1 MVTLRVNEPDLSAE
15 LQSGETL
22 LWVGKPSPS
31 RIALQNREALVTA
44 GIALAALFVVL
55 TAFPFTAI
63 FSFLFFGCAMPWVVL
78 LFTLLPIYY
87 LARPVLDYLAAE
99 RTVYALTDRRAVILK
114 PKRGGRV
121 VETYRT
127 VQQIERRDLGG
138 GKGDLLFA
146 SEIDPQSKRAY
157 RIRKV
162 GFIGVAQVREVE
174 RLMLNTFG
182 STSGENGIVRPEIV

>member
-1 MVTLRVNEPDLSAE
+1 MTLGTNDPDLSAE

-22 LWVGKPSPS
+22 LWVGKPS
-31 RIALQNREALVTA
+31 ALHMALRNRDALVTA

-63 FSFLFFGCAMPWVVL
+63 FSFVFFGCAMPWVIA
-78 LFTLLPIYY
+78 LFVAVPLYY
-87 LARPVLDYLAAE
+87 VARPVLDYLAAG
-99 RTVYALTDRRAVILK
+99 RTIYAITDRRALIIK

-127 VQQIERRDLGG
+127 SGQIERRDLGG
-138 GKGDLLFA
+138 GRGDLLFA
-146 SEIDPQSKRAY
+146 SEIDPRSRRDY

-162 GFIGVAQVREVE
+162 GFFGVERVREVE
-174 RLMLNTFG
+174 RLMLSTLALGEG
-182 STSGENGIVRPEIV
+182 SGGAREIV